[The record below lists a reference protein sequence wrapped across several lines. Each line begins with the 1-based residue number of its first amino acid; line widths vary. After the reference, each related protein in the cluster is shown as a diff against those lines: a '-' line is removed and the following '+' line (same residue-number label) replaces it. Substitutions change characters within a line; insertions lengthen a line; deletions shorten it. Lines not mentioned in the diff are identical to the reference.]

1 LWQWHRLRWGR
12 GVHLVRDSLKHH
24 TAFLFDEMARWIGLL
39 ITEVN
44 RPMNPSHQQDKP
56 VIYEIRVK
64 GILDEQWSSWLGGL
78 TIVPQVSGETLLTGP
93 VRDQAALHGLIIKI
107 RDMGLPLL
115 SIKRMDVV

>member
-1 LWQWHRLRWGR
+1 
-12 GVHLVRDSLKHH
+12 
-24 TAFLFDEMARWIGLL
+24 
-39 ITEVN
+39 
-44 RPMNPSHQQDKP
+44 MNPSHQQDKP
-56 VIYEIRVK
+56 VIYQIRVK

-115 SIKRMDVV
+115 SIKRMDADSLAES